1 MICVCRL
8 SLSLLNQ
15 IEKYVKTHKT
25 LTFIEALIPT
35 LCFKNKLNFKT
46 DEKFNSIIWR
56 KKYMKEKIDK
66 ISFFHPV
73 KECNLHYEFRNI

>member
-1 MICVCRL
+1 
-8 SLSLLNQ
+8 N
-15 IEKYVKTHKT
+15 YNT

-56 KKYMKEKIDK
+56 KKNTKENIDK
-66 ISFFHPV
+66 INFFHPV
-73 KECNLHYEFRNI
+73 KEFNIHYEFRNI